1 MKIGIFSE
9 SYLPVR
15 NGVTVSVTTLSDEL
29 ARLGHEVF
37 IFTTA
42 YKGYVD
48 ESDRV
53 YRFPSFRT
61 IMDRGYPIPIPFVPG
76 FLNKVKSLNLDVIH
90 TQSPWMLGWLGLN
103 IARKLDIPVIST
115 NHTNYPEYSHY
126 FPLAPP
132 SVTKKV
138 IIKLMKEYYNR
149 CDAIVTPSK
158 QVYEMLT
165 GYGITRPIHVISTGI
180 SINTLK
186 TDSGGEETRHRYG
199 IPQDAMVLIYAGR
212 LAKEKNLSLLFNA
225 FNILAAQKSTIYLM
239 VVGNGPSYEECRQTA
254 VKSPYASRIILTG
267 SIPREDMVNYYS
279 AGNIFVFPSDT
290 DTQGLVLCEALKA
303 GLPCVAVNAGGSP
316 EMICDGADGFLAENN
331 VEDFTAKISLLLN
344 NDILMKSCSEQA
356 VKNSMR
362 FTPNDMAVRMLRVY
376 ESASSMTA
384 QDQCLTIQPP
394 L

>member
-1 MKIGIFSE
+1 
-9 SYLPVR
+9 
-15 NGVTVSVTTLSDEL
+15 
-29 ARLGHEVF
+29 
-37 IFTTA
+37 
-42 YKGYVD
+42 
-48 ESDRV
+48 
-53 YRFPSFRT
+53 
-61 IMDRGYPIPIPFVPG
+61 
-76 FLNKVKSLNLDVIH
+76 
-90 TQSPWMLGWLGLN
+90 
-103 IARKLDIPVIST
+103 
-115 NHTNYPEYSHY
+115 
-126 FPLAPP
+126 
-132 SVTKKV
+132 
-138 IIKLMKEYYNR
+138 
-149 CDAIVTPSK
+149 
-158 QVYEMLT
+158 
-165 GYGITRPIHVISTGI
+165 
-180 SINTLK
+180 
-186 TDSGGEETRHRYG
+186 
-199 IPQDAMVLIYAGR
+199 
-212 LAKEKNLSLLFNA
+212 
-225 FNILAAQKSTIYLM
+225 M